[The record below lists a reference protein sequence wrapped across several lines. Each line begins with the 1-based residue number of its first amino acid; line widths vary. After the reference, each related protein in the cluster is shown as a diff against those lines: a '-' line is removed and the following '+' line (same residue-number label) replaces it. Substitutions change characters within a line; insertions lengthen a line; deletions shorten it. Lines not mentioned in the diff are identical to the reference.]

1 MENGK
6 KRDPMKNLR
15 TLTLMIV
22 LFLIISLACL
32 ETTITPIVDPTPS
45 GDGISAPSAVDFA
58 KQSPASLS
66 ENPAGAVFTIPEEWN
81 EIPRGAPV
89 QTRKPHKIEVG
100 EIRECLAVA
109 GVCR

>member
-1 MENGK
+1 MHK
-6 KRDPMKNLR
+6 TK

-22 LFLIISLACL
+22 FFLIISLACL

-45 GDGISAPSAVDFA
+45 GDGISALSA
-58 KQSPASLS
+58 ASTPPLLDAVAPLA

-89 QTRKPHKIEVG
+89 RKPHKIEVG